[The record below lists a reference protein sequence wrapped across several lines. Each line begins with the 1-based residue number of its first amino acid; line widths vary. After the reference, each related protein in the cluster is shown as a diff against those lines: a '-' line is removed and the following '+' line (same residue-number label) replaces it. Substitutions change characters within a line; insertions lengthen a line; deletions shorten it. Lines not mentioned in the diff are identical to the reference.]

1 MAKVKDKEMLIAQI
15 MKEAAADGEPVTR
28 EEAEEMAEMEIK
40 AQGVK
45 IYAKSEESSSK
56 PRKKREVKTDPDKL
70 ELMGVLSDAIMG
82 FGLDAITVNPQRE
95 ISFDWHG
102 MNYSVVLTQHRKK
115 KAGD

>member
-1 MAKVKDKEMLIAQI
+1 MAKVKDKETLITQI

-45 IYAKSEESSSK
+45 IYAKSEESANK

-70 ELMGVLSDAIMG
+70 ELIGVLIDAFME
-82 FGLDAITVNPQRE
+82 FGLNTVTVNPQRE

-102 MNYSVVLTQHRKK
+102 INYSVVLTQHRKK

>member
-1 MAKVKDKEMLIAQI
+1 MAKVKDKETLIAQI

-56 PRKKREVKTDPDKL
+56 PRKKREVKIDQDKL
-70 ELMGVLSDAIMG
+70 ELMGVLNDAIMG
-82 FGLDAITVNPQRE
+82 FGLDAVTVNPQRE

>member
-1 MAKVKDKEMLIAQI
+1 MAKAKDKETLIAAI

-45 IYAKSEESSSK
+45 IYAKSEERTDK
-56 PRKKREVKTDPDKL
+56 PRKKREVKIDPDKV
-70 ELMGVLSDAIMG
+70 ELMGVLSDAITS
-82 FGLDAITVNPQRE
+82 FGLDFTTVNPQRE

-115 KAGD
+115 KGEG